1 MPSVVEYSESALRG
15 KLTSAQGE
23 FVSPWLAER
32 DDVCLFAGAATKLD
46 NNKERLLV
54 VTRYRLGVFGK
65 SLGGRWKFREL
76 RLLELRGLEVAGGGE
91 RATWTFADGE
101 TVELKCRTLQEAARA
116 TLHAY
121 GLLTLCLDNLPP
133 LYQQLPAQW
142 GAMAADLAGS
152 FPDMGFSRAWLAQC
166 SYGGAEKA
174 EKPTAVEKARR
185 LSGDRGGGGGGGG
198 FGGGGGGGVC
208 R

>member
-32 DDVCLFAGAATKLD
+32 DDVCLFAGAAAKLD

-174 EKPTAVEKARR
+174 EKPTADEKAR
-185 LSGDRGGGGGGGG
+185 LM
-198 FGGGGGGGVC
+198 
-208 R
+208 

>member
-32 DDVCLFAGAATKLD
+32 DDVCLFAGAAAKLD

-133 LYQQLPAQW
+133 LYQQEKMRAAFYPHAGGHVAHHTW
-142 GAMAADLAGS
+142 GAPRGGS
-152 FPDMGFSRAWLAQC
+152 DDTVSSQSQRERSR
-166 SYGGAEKA
+166 GE
-174 EKPTAVEKARR
+174 VARR
-185 LSGDRGGGGGGGG
+185 GGR
-198 FGGGGGGGVC
+198 C
-208 R
+208 RSETK